1 MVREREV
8 RTWGH
13 AREPRARAFE
23 NTAPVAA
30 IKNAPSI
37 SFLEMRLEMLYA
49 GLLSGYMFRK
59 KNPLNLANI
68 LTRK

>member
-23 NTAPVAA
+23 NTAPGRAEDDTRGSRA
-30 IKNAPSI
+30 EIGWIKVSEVELIAVRVTK
-37 SFLEMRLEMLYA
+37 E
-49 GLLSGYMFRK
+49 LSRNRIFKSKYQQ
-59 KNPLNLANI
+59 
-68 LTRK
+68 